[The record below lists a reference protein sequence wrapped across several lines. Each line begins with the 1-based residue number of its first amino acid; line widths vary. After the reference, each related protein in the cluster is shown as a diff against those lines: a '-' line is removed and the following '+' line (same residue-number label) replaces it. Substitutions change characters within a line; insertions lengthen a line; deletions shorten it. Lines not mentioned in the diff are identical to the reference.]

1 MTEPQ
6 PFTIPAGSRV
16 YLGEPAQEPVQ
27 LLDAIGAALAAV
39 PAVREARRVWVVIDD
54 GAPGLVIGIEAEPDQ
69 ASVRR
74 DALSAVARAQIA
86 APTQFPVG
94 VVFAQDRGE
103 LAAWM
108 AENAVPFF
116 RARKSL

>member
-6 PFTIPAGSRV
+6 PFTVPVGSRV

-27 LLDAIGAALAAV
+27 LLETIGAALAAV

-54 GAPGLVIGIEAEPDQ
+54 GAPGLVIGIDVEPDQ

-86 APTQFPVG
+86 APVRFLVG
-94 VVFAQDRGE
+94 AVFVQDRGL

-108 AENAVPFF
+108 AENAIPFF
-116 RARKSL
+116 RAQNP